1 LELET
6 SITQNTGVN
15 NLLSGISDLILEGK
29 GGFGESSI
37 LTNVRHVSAL
47 ISMKEA
53 LSRVLEGLKQGLS
66 EEFISVDM
74 RSALESLGHI
84 TGETTNED
92 VLHEI
97 FRCFCVGK

>member
-1 LELET
+1 
-6 SITQNTGVN
+6 
-15 NLLSGISDLILEGK
+15 
-29 GGFGESSI
+29 
-37 LTNVRHVSAL
+37 
-47 ISMKEA
+47 MKEA